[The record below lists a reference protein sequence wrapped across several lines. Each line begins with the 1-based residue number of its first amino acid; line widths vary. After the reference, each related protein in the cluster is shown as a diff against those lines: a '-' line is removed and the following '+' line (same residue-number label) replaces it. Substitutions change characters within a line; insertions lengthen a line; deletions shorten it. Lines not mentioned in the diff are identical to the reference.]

1 MMMAGRDWGCQRRA
15 GARLGLISFPSRQ
28 AEWNRHVENGM
39 RHAGGAEA
47 SFRVVALTPSYI
59 GNVFAHAIP
68 ARLARQQ
75 GSAARAG
82 PADDA
87 KIGPARH
94 ERRTLTALTADR
106 AVVT

>member
-1 MMMAGRDWGCQRRA
+1 MRTQRRKPGHSMMMAGRDWGCQRRA

-68 ARLARQQ
+68 ARLA
-75 GSAARAG
+75 
-82 PADDA
+82 DDA
-87 KIGPARH
+87 KIGLARR
-94 ERRTLTALTADR
+94 ERRTLTAPTAGR
-106 AVVT
+106 AVVA

>member
-59 GNVFAHAIP
+59 GNVSANAIP
-68 ARLARQQ
+68 AGLSRQQ
-75 GSAARAG
+75 GPAARTRPAG
-82 PADDA
+82 HGE
-87 KIGPARH
+87 IRPARR
-94 ERRTLTALTADR
+94 ERRALTALTTGR
-106 AVVT
+106 AAAA